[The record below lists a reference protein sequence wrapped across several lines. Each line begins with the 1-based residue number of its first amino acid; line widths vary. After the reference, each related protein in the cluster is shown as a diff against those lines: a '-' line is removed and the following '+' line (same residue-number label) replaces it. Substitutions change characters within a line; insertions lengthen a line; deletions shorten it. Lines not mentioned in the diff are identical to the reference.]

1 MDIAIGIIAIGIGI
15 AVVYF
20 LAPKTPTKTVLVT
33 DKGRDIAHDPA
44 KSLTDKD
51 PKERTDKQK
60 EKDKARGK
68 TSIGRADKKAN
79 CVGFSLGRGDWEIST
94 TDLDEILEDGYE
106 EVADG
111 KAEVCNII
119 VYGIESR
126 TFDHIVLVVEKWT
139 TRGSQ
144 RLSAARRPPATSS
157 TSTSRARSPTRTVI
171 TRSTTAR
178 TYRSCPRRNR
188 TRSGS

>member
-1 MDIAIGIIAIGIGI
+1 MCSDGRHRSCGA
-15 AVVYF
+15 
-20 LAPKTPTKTVLVT
+20 LAPESRRPGRTPPTKTVLVT

-68 TSIGRADKKAN
+68 TFIGRADKKAN

-126 TFDHIVLVVEKWT
+126 TFDHIVLVVEK
-139 TRGSQ
+139 
-144 RLSAARRPPATSS
+144 
-157 TSTSRARSPTRTVI
+157 
-171 TRSTTAR
+171 
-178 TYRSCPRRNR
+178 
-188 TRSGS
+188 

>member
-60 EKDKARGK
+60 EKDTARGK
-68 TSIGRADKKAN
+68 TFIGRADKKAN

-144 RLSAARRPPATSS
+144 RFFRGKAS
-157 TSTSRARSPTRTVI
+157 TSHFVYEHEPSAKPYEDGDHKV
-171 TRSTTAR
+171 
-178 TYRSCPRRNR
+178 YNR
-188 TRSGS
+188 KDLSKLPKAQQARSGS

>member
-1 MDIAIGIIAIGIGI
+1 MAIAIGIIAIGIGI
-15 AVVYF
+15 AVGYF

-60 EKDKARGK
+60 EKDTARGK
-68 TSIGRADKKAN
+68 TFIGRADKKAN

-111 KAEVCNII
+111 KAEVCDII
-119 VYGIESR
+119 AGN
-126 TFDHIVLVVEKWT
+126 
-139 TRGSQ
+139 Q
-144 RLSAARRPPATSS
+144 RQAL
-157 TSTSRARSPTRTVI
+157 
-171 TRSTTAR
+171 
-178 TYRSCPRRNR
+178 R
-188 TRSGS
+188 TRRRTRFKHGSARQPSGLSVNLPGSMSCWILSCAEVESAVALSMTQGLQPSA